1 MLALM
6 TILALVAWPITFWR
20 QVTYQF
26 RAFTPNHPDDPLV
39 RQYRNISSWPDDD
52 IVEPDFRMIAVISR
66 GTFGVTLHHIRITSP
81 FEYVLTPVGNSDP
94 SGWAVSTAKPVR
106 VSLSRFT
113 TNSVHNRLEFLGLCV
128 TTVRSRIVGQEAEA
142 VALPLWMIALVTS
155 IPAFFLSRGVFWR
168 RRRPDECRKCG
179 YSRVGLPI
187 NAACPECGGAHGAMV
202 KANAEVTEGR
212 TEIAERGGGDAEGK
226 G

>member
-1 MLALM
+1 MSDSLDITPATPVGTGTAEKQPSRWRRLRRQCRTVAAAMLALM

-81 FEYVLTPVGNSDP
+81 FEYVLTPVGNLTHRGGP
-94 SGWAVSTAKPVR
+94 SAQQ
-106 VSLSRFT
+106 SRF
-113 TNSVHNRLEFLGLCV
+113 EF
-128 TTVRSRIVGQEAEA
+128 
-142 VALPLWMIALVTS
+142 P
-155 IPAFFLSRGVFWR
+155 
-168 RRRPDECRKCG
+168 
-179 YSRVGLPI
+179 
-187 NAACPECGGAHGAMV
+187 
-202 KANAEVTEGR
+202 
-212 TEIAERGGGDAEGK
+212 
-226 G
+226 